1 MKHTLLLITALL
13 ALASAAFGADYDERR
28 ILFGEN
34 WTHIEKVTLD
44 AVPVLKAQ
52 YAAVKKAAESFHADY
67 AQYPLEEPVFYREKA
82 GNAVFYRALF
92 GITDASFPAFAIEN
106 LQLFLLERNGKLF
119 LLHTCYLHKRESGDG
134 TVHSYIANTYENITV
149 VKNKDSFDLLEHI
162 TRDSEDYYTDPEEY
176 KLWREYSGGGGAVF
190 YRLVDVL
197 KMADSTKA
205 EGTAIPTAQAKPY
218 RFAECGRTLIDPD
231 RPFMYTIQNAFDG
244 DSGTSYVEGSED
256 DGISMTITEPGGKIK
271 RIGVM
276 NGFAKSEKLY
286 AANNRIQTFTL
297 NGTEH
302 RLSDRHS
309 KDYAYF
315 PAGGSK
321 SVTLR
326 STSLYKGSSYG
337 DTCIADIAVE

>member
-1 MKHTLLLITALL
+1 MKKLFLILAVALLLSSL
-13 ALASAAFGADYDERR
+13 AFSQGYDERR
-28 ILFGEN
+28 VLFGEN
-34 WTHIEKVTLD
+34 WAHIEKVTPD

-82 GNAVFYRALF
+82 GGTAFYRAIF

-106 LQLFLLERNGKLF
+106 LQLFLLERNGRLF
-119 LLHTCYLHKRESGDG
+119 LLHACYLHKMETGDG
-134 TVHSYIANTYENITV
+134 TVLSTRRDIYENITV
-149 VKNKDSFDLLEHI
+149 VKNKDSFDLLSHI
-162 TRDSEDYYTDPEEY
+162 TIDSVEEYIDPEEY
-176 KLWREYSGGGGAVF
+176 EYEYSGAGGAVF
-190 YRLVDVL
+190 YRLGDVL
-197 KMADSTKA
+197 KAADSTKA
-205 EGTAIPTAQAKPY
+205 EGAAIPTAQAKPY

-244 DSGTSYVEGSED
+244 DSGTSYVEDSED
-256 DGISMTITEPGGKIK
+256 DGISMTITEPDGKIK

-286 AANNRIQTFTL
+286 AANNRMQTFTL
-297 NGTEH
+297 NGAEH

-315 PAGGSK
+315 PADGSK